1 MKEKY
6 IEQVKRELTIS
17 RKQKKAIIRDLE
29 EAFASAMEHGETEQQ
44 VIERLGTPREF
55 ASTVQEASETA
66 GQGGAKRIVLI
77 ICTLVFAIASL
88 AVSIMSR
95 SSRAPS
101 DAIGAADAMTNIQ
114 VEGSV
119 GIDLTA
125 ILLVVG
131 IAALVLAIIQIVNYI
146 RKK

>member
-29 EAFASAMEHGETEQQ
+29 EAFASALEHGETEQQ

-55 ASTVQEASETA
+55 ASTVLEASETV
-66 GQGGAKRIVLI
+66 GQGGTKRIVLI
-77 ICTLVFAIASL
+77 ICTLILAVASL

-95 SSRAPS
+95 NSRTPAN
-101 DAIGAADAMTNIQ
+101 AIGAADAMTNIQ
-114 VEGSV
+114 VEGGV